1 MTREEERCGVSRK
14 IWLAKK
20 AKKKRVVDDT
30 HKRGE
35 IFFCRQFRYNSQSY
49 TSQVLKTLKKS
60 CSKQTFGHSKNG
72 LVSGRLACTSSN
84 SQKLRVRPT

>member
-1 MTREEERCGVSRK
+1 MVG
-14 IWLAKK
+14 KK
-20 AKKKRVVDDT
+20 SKEKKRVVDDT

-60 CSKQTFGHSKNG
+60 CSEQTFGHSKNG